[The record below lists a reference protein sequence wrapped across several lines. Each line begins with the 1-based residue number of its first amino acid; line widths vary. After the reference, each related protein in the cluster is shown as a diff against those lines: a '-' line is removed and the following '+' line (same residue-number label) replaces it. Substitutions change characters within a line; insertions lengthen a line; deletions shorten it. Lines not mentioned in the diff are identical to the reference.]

1 MYGRG
6 VKLLNH
12 VNYLILS
19 GCRIC
24 YDCFLLSS
32 GMQLVSFSECFVFV
46 RLMID
51 TRLQVLTVFWQAYC
65 YTQPAVLIVL

>member
-51 TRLQVLTVFWQAYC
+51 TRLQV
-65 YTQPAVLIVL
+65 